1 MDKPFLPHRAENPGR
16 CRRLG
21 LEGNL
26 RRGHGVERFLQ
37 ILDVERDLAA
47 LARDLPLD
55 LGLIVSDLGR
65 VRREGHAPGSPLG
78 TGLQGELGNIRAAR
92 REDRRLPRR
101 LEKGIPIKRSRIDD
115 LLIEEGLRW
124 RQQESWFGER
134 VDPDFAKKRGPSTRS
149 IPRLHPAAP

>member
-1 MDKPFLPHRAENPGR
+1 MSRAVRRPPGSPTTVYRLLSTASAYRHRHDDMDKTFLPHRAENAGR
-16 CRRLG
+16 CGRLG

-92 REDRRLPRR
+92 RKDR
-101 LEKGIPIKRSRIDD
+101 
-115 LLIEEGLRW
+115 
-124 RQQESWFGER
+124 
-134 VDPDFAKKRGPSTRS
+134 
-149 IPRLHPAAP
+149 